1 MKDPRRRWKLSGISM
16 GKGQSRPETTLEIH
30 QLDIS
35 TSSGNQYTFTDPLR
49 TIFSIPED
57 LPTLL
62 QGDSVTVRVLV
73 SNNSS
78 NPFIDPKTGATETL
92 LLHYGI
98 NRFHRARR
106 QFNYMGVDPGTGFNL
121 YEGSWRVHEPAMRPF
136 HAVIDAIDN
145 GTIYDEDGQLYPYNS
160 ATWGL
165 PYRVVL
171 NK

>member
-1 MKDPRRRWKLSGISM
+1 M
-16 GKGQSRPETTLEIH
+16 GKGQSRPATTLEIH

-35 TSSGNQYTFTDPLR
+35 TSSGDFYTFSNPLE
-49 TIFSIPED
+49 TIFSLPED
-57 LPTLL
+57 LPTIL
-62 QGDSVTVRVLV
+62 QGDSVTVQVLV
-73 SNNSS
+73 SNNSN
-78 NPFIDPKTGATETL
+78 NPFIDPNTGATETL

-106 QFNYMGVDPGTGFNL
+106 QFQYMGVDPNTGLNL
-121 YEGSWRVHEPAMRPF
+121 FEGSWRVHEPAMRPF

-145 GTIYDEDGQLYPYNS
+145 GTIYDSDGDMYPYNS